1 MLLCCWIAALL
12 LLLPAVSRTESGDGD
27 DEPTIS
33 CSSHIMRTGSSLSCR
48 LVGGRN
54 NHEDD
59 DDDQDEEDDGIRN
72 MTVCFIDF
80 SQNEA
85 KVCLEAF
92 GDNVS
97 SVNLNPVC
105 PLTVTVH
112 LKRGGRITT
121 TVNLMKIVQPRS
133 PQVKN
138 VTFDLDSHQAV
149 IRLQTPY
156 LNDYIRVDNQL
167 FQLHIWWNDSTI
179 TQNVS
184 SDTLKIH
191 MEHLRKHTEYKVE
204 ARSIPVNGLQ
214 GSWSKWSEP
223 STFITPAEEEEEE
236 EDDEEEDEV
245 QKQTDE
251 RRETNKLIVCLIVL
265 VVVPSSVVF
274 FCKNKIFTYMW
285 PSIPHPKHT
294 LVQICKTNKGLLLN
308 FKPEEFSA
316 LKVEKTE
323 KQSCED
329 AEPPIA
335 AEAAADD
342 IQSNPSC
349 STQSS
354 DGSRSTTSVG
364 TEELELSALLSRSSS
379 SDGEDGFRS
388 IGPSPVEDL
397 RLGERP
403 LTPQPECS
411 SGGNEAEAYVTMS
424 SFYQIK

>member
-1 MLLCCWIAALL
+1 MLLCCWIAALLL

-27 DEPTIS
+27 GDDELTIS
-33 CSSHIMRTGSSLSCR
+33 CSSHITRTGSSLSCR

-54 NHEDD
+54 DHEDD
-59 DDDQDEEDDGIRN
+59 EDNQGEEGDGIRK
-72 MTVCFIDF
+72 MTVCFSDF
-80 SQNEA
+80 SHNEA
-85 KVCLEAF
+85 RVCLEAF
-92 GDNVS
+92 GDTVR
-97 SVNLNPVC
+97 SVDLNPVC
-105 PLTVTVH
+105 PLTVTVQ
-112 LKRGGRITT
+112 LKTGGRITT
-121 TVNLMKIVQPRS
+121 TVNLMKTVQPRS
-133 PQVKN
+133 PLVKN
-138 VTFDLDSHQAV
+138 VTFDLDSHQVV

-167 FQLHIWWNDSTI
+167 FQLHIWTNGSAT

-191 MEHLRKHTEYKVE
+191 MEHLRKDSEYRVR

-214 GSWSKWSEP
+214 GSWSKWSKAF
-223 STFITPAEEEEEE
+223 TFMTPAGEN
-236 EDDEEEDEV
+236 
-245 QKQTDE
+245 QSKH
-251 RRETNKLIVCLIVL
+251 TNKLIVCLIVL
-265 VVVPSSVVF
+265 VVVPSSVVY

-329 AEPPIA
+329 AEPPV
-335 AEAAADD
+335 AAADELG
-342 IQSNPSC
+342 SSPSC

-379 SDGEDGFRS
+379 SDGEDGLR
-388 IGPSPVEDL
+388 ITGPSPVEDL

-403 LTPQPECS
+403 LTPRPECS